1 MWISIHEHS
10 NQQFSSGYGNLGY
23 DYGYNS
29 IDLGYRNY
37 AEATSSQSSLRK
49 RSAKLPEPFP
59 GSTVI
64 TPIKVVKNKIKNKKK
79 LQALK
84 KKKLKALKKKKLKAF
99 KKKKLKVLKKK
110 KLGTIT
116 ASTSALAGSR
126 LSSGNPIPG
135 IGSTIPLVSD
145 LNCLLKPVDLVFQ
158 EFTYQ
163 IITITRITLKYD
175 LKTILSLLR
184 LIGQFKVVHHLRD
197 H

>member
-10 NQQFSSGYGNLGY
+10 NQQFSSGYGNHGY
-23 DYGYNS
+23 DFGYNS

-37 AEATSSQSSLRK
+37 AEATGPKSSLRK

-64 TPIKVVKNKIKNKKK
+64 TPIKVIKNKKK

-99 KKKKLKVLKKK
+99 KKKKLKILKKK

-116 ASTSALAGSR
+116 ASTSALAGTR

-145 LNCLLKPVDLVFQ
+145 LNCLL
-158 EFTYQ
+158 
-163 IITITRITLKYD
+163 
-175 LKTILSLLR
+175 SLL
-184 LIGQFKVVHHLRD
+184 I
-197 H
+197 